1 MTTWRHARSTRVRGV
16 KRRVRIGAG
25 YRAGAWDT
33 RAPLVTSGRVGMK
46 LRFSLLGREGESLTI
61 FVKPSSTSAH
71 SAGVGGE
78 EGVALGLVDVLG

>member
-1 MTTWRHARSTRVRGV
+1 MWIA
-16 KRRVRIGAG
+16 AG
-25 YRAGAWDT
+25 YRTGIWDT

-46 LRFSLLGREGESLTI
+46 LRFSLLGREGESLAI

-78 EGVALGLVDVLG
+78 EGVAFGLGGRVRMRLSLLDVKSQ

>member
-1 MTTWRHARSTRVRGV
+1 MWRYARSTRVRGV
-16 KRRVRIGAG
+16 KRRVLIAAR

-33 RAPLVTSGRVGMK
+33 RAPWMTSGCVVMK
-46 LRFSLLGREGESLTI
+46 LRFSLWGREEGSLTI